1 MQDNYIEI
9 YRKIYSAYLVACGG
23 YYEPKSER
31 DYMISISLGNLLN
44 IMQSQMNEAEIS
56 RGKLGSH

>member
-44 IMQSQMNEAEIS
+44 VMQSYMREDEVQ
-56 RGKLGSH
+56 RGKFGSH

>member
-1 MQDNYIEI
+1 MQDKYVEI

-44 IMQSQMNEAEIS
+44 VMQSQMTDEEIS
-56 RGKLGSH
+56 LGKLGHS